1 MICTSRR
8 IISHKVVKN
17 WTPIVLTMAGDDV
30 PLFLNTDFLC
40 AYFPTIAEDVTS
52 VVASVF
58 LLRSVSSTI
67 LYEPQTGESRD
78 CRD

>member
-67 LYEPQTGESRD
+67 LYEPHTGESRD

>member
-1 MICTSRR
+1 MICTSLR
-8 IISHKVVKN
+8 IISHKMFKK
-17 WTPIVLTMAGDDV
+17 WTPIILTMAGDDA

-52 VVASVF
+52 AVASVF

-67 LYEPQTGESRD
+67 LYEPQMGESRD